1 MKIIA
6 DAIKAAAKSKGL
18 NINELA
24 ERLNLSYTGFS
35 TKINRNITVE
45 GLEEIAKA
53 LQMSLADLLSFV
65 PGRSATPE
73 DHERPENG
81 LKCPRCGQMLY
92 LTMQAP
98 EEGKE

>member
-18 NINELA
+18 TINELA

-45 GLEEIAKA
+45 GLEEIAKT
-53 LQMSLADLLSFV
+53 LQMSMADLLSFV
-65 PGRSATPE
+65 PGRSGSTEGLKSPA
-73 DHERPENG
+73 NG

-98 EEGKE
+98 EDSKQ

>member
-18 NINELA
+18 TINELS

-35 TKINRNITVE
+35 TKINRNITVD
-45 GLEEIAKA
+45 GLEEIARA
-53 LQMSLADLLSFV
+53 LQMSLADLLAFV

-73 DHERPENG
+73 DHERHANG

-98 EEGKE
+98 ESEE